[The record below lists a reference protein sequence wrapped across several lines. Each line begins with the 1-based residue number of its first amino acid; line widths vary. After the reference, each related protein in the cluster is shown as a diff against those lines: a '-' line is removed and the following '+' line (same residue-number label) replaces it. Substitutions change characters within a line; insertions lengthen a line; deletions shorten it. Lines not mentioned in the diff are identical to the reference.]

1 MKINLPTNHSEQ
13 REFSLFLQKGDEKLS
28 FDFNVKNEYHSE
40 KRLIKINRGN
50 LLIND
55 ENPDETLIGNLVSQ
69 ASEALFPL
77 VLQINSFGYP
87 IGVFNA
93 SEILERWKNFIP
105 RFQEYYDNER
115 SFKLLNHIGKLYRNP
130 EKLLK
135 GLQNDWFFSTFF
147 FPVYGEYQENEIVEL
162 DYHFPSFTGKENYKT
177 ELTLDEEKTEK
188 GKTKISLRIDSSN
201 DENKKAEGY
210 FLLNTDRSIHE
221 IKLYFD
227 DSHTNIFIQETKE
240 IVERNTKINVVFDEK
255 EEQEKRN
262 SKGIFVEEI
271 EDKGTLPKH
280 R

>member
-1 MKINLPTNHSEQ
+1 MKIILPTNQSEHRGYSYFFQ
-13 REFSLFLQKGDEKLS
+13 KKGERLSCDFSSKY
-28 FDFNVKNEYHSE
+28 EYHSE
-40 KRLIKINRGN
+40 KRLLRLNREN

-55 ENPDETLIGNLVSQ
+55 KKPDETLIGNFVFQ

-77 VLQINSFGYP
+77 ILQINSFGYP

-262 SKGIFVEEI
+262 SKGFFVEEI

>member
-13 REFSLFLQKGDEKLS
+13 REFSIFHQKGDEKIS
-28 FDFNVKNEYHSE
+28 FDFNVKKKKKKK

-262 SKGIFVEEI
+262 SKGFFVEEI

>member
-1 MKINLPTNHSEQ
+1 M
-13 REFSLFLQKGDEKLS
+13 S

-147 FPVYGEYQENEIVEL
+147 FPAYGEYQENEIVEL

-262 SKGIFVEEI
+262 SKGFFVEEI

>member
-1 MKINLPTNHSEQ
+1 MKIILPTNQSEHRGYSYFFQ
-13 REFSLFLQKGDEKLS
+13 KKGERLSCDFSSKY
-28 FDFNVKNEYHSE
+28 EYHSE
-40 KRLIKINRGN
+40 KRLLRLNREN

-55 ENPDETLIGNLVSQ
+55 KKPDETLIGNFVFQ

-77 VLQINSFGYP
+77 ILQINSFGYP
-87 IGVFNA
+87 IAIFNH
-93 SEILERWKNFIP
+93 SEILERWKSFNP
-105 RFQEYYDNER
+105 RFKEYYDNER

-262 SKGIFVEEI
+262 SKGFFVEEI

>member
-1 MKINLPTNHSEQ
+1 VKINLPTNHSEQ

-262 SKGIFVEEI
+262 SKGFFVEEI